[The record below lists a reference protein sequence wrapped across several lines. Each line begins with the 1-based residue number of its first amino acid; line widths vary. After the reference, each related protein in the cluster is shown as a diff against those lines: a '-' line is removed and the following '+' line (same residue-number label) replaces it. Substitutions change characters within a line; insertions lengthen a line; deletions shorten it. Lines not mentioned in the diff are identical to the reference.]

1 MRFHISLIRAGRVL
15 QLIAT
20 AALIYHL
27 LILLDVV
34 PYEMVWGGK
43 LKDYDQML
51 VFEFI
56 SIVVNL
62 LLIGSVWAYFQSHP
76 HGYHK
81 TGRILMWL
89 FGVLFAVNTLGNIFA
104 ENIWEAIIFTP
115 ITAISSFLSFK
126 LALHRSKN
134 KHSQEELY

>member
-51 VFEFI
+51 VFESI
-56 SIVVNL
+56 SIAINV
-62 LLIGSVWAYFQSHP
+62 LLIAAVWAYFQSHP
-76 HGYHK
+76 PGYHK
-81 TGRILMWL
+81 AGRILMWI
-89 FGVLFAVNTLGNIFA
+89 FGVLFAVNTIGNIFA
-104 ENIWEAIIFTP
+104 ENIWEAVIFTP
-115 ITAISSFLSFK
+115 LTALSAFLSFK